1 MKQAVRRANVFRNL
15 QGIYD
20 LTCKAMAAVTAEY
33 WKKCIEHVKKEI
45 FYYMYHDGLLDKDDA
60 NANEQ
65 IEMAE
70 VPVVPAVPEVAEPI
84 QAIQTID
91 DDMMVRQFLY
101 SYNVPH

>member
-45 FYYMYHDGLLDKDDA
+45 FYYMYHDGLVDKDDA
-60 NANEQ
+60 NTNEQ
-65 IEMAE
+65 TEMAE
-70 VPVVPAVPEVAEPI
+70 APVVPAVPEVAEPI
-84 QAIQTID
+84 QAID
-91 DDMMVRQFLY
+91 DDMTVCQFLY
-101 SYNVPH
+101 LYNVPY

>member
-60 NANEQ
+60 NPNEQ

-70 VPVVPAVPEVAEPI
+70 VPEVPVVAEPI
-84 QAIQTID
+84 QAIPAAQD
-91 DDMMVRQFLY
+91 DDMMVC
-101 SYNVPH
+101 

>member
-45 FYYMYHDGLLDKDDA
+45 AYYMYHDGLVDKDDA
-60 NANEQ
+60 NANE
-65 IEMAE
+65 MAE
-70 VPVVPAVPEVAEPI
+70 VPVVPEVAEPI
-84 QAIQTID
+84 QAIQAID
-91 DDMMVRQFLY
+91 DDMMVCQFMYL
-101 SYNVPH
+101 YNVPY

>member
-45 FYYMYHDGLLDKDDA
+45 LYYMYHDGLLDKNDA
-60 NANEQ
+60 NTNEQ

-70 VPVVPAVPEVAEPI
+70 VPELPEVAEPI
-84 QAIQTID
+84 QAIPATQAAQD
-91 DDMMVRQFLY
+91 DDMMVR
-101 SYNVPH
+101 

>member
-45 FYYMYHDGLLDKDDA
+45 FYYMHHDGLVDKDDT

-65 IEMAE
+65 IDMAE

-84 QAIQTID
+84 QAIQAID
-91 DDMMVRQFLY
+91 DDMMVCQFLCL
-101 SYNVPH
+101 YNVPY